1 MSVRRGVVFFS
12 CLALVGLSLSMTAP
26 TVAATAGWAVRPIP
40 ASTGHVVKATLSFPP
55 DTAYCRTNLGI
66 SCYQPAQYQQ
76 AYNLKPLF
84 DQGLDGAGRTIV
96 IVDAFGSPTI
106 AADLRHFDRTFKL
119 ANPPSLKVIQPAGAV
134 PSYPGDPFGA
144 ADRSS
149 WAVETTLDVEWA
161 HVMAPGAN
169 ILLVE
174 TPVSETEGVQ
184 GFPEIVRAENYVIDH
199 HLGDVISQSFGATE
213 ETFPSNQSILSLRS
227 ALFNARRHNVTVLAA
242 SGDAGSTDL
251 LADMSC
257 CYVHPVNSW
266 PSSDPLV
273 TSVGGTQLHLDA
285 AGNRLA
291 HEPDNVWNDIP
302 VFGPNGGAG
311 GGGTSAVFARPEF
324 QDGVQN
330 VVGSARGTPDVSM
343 SAAVNGA
350 AVFYYSFCDY
360 SRVDPTTGNP
370 PLCGAQWHLV
380 GGTSEASPLFAGVIA
395 IADQAAGHR
404 LGWLN
409 PTLYRLAGSAP
420 NRAGIIDITAG
431 TNTYTFCSASC
442 GTATE
447 VNTTVPGFQATEGYD
462 MSSGLGTVD
471 AAAFVA
477 ALSREGEGQRK

>member
-1 MSVRRGVVFFS
+1 MRIRRRVVVSTCF
-12 CLALVGLSLSMTAP
+12 ALVGFSLSMTAP
-26 TVAATAGWAVRPIP
+26 TVAATPGSSPRPVP
-40 ASTGHVVKATLSFPP
+40 AAIGHVVNATLSFPP
-55 DTAYCRTNLGI
+55 DTQYCQTNLGI

-84 DQGLDGAGRTIV
+84 DRGLNGAGRTIV

-106 AADLRHFDRTFKL
+106 SADLKHFDQTFKL
-119 ANPPSLKVIQPAGAV
+119 PDPPSLKVIQPAGAV
-134 PSYPGDPFGA
+134 PLYPGDPFGA
-144 ADRSS
+144 ADRSG

-184 GFPEIVRAENYVIDH
+184 GFPEIVKAENYVIDH
-199 HLGDVISQSFGATE
+199 HLGDVITQSFGATE
-213 ETFPSNQSILSLRS
+213 ETFPSKQSILNLRS
-227 ALFNARRHNVTVLAA
+227 ALINARRHKITVLAS
-242 SGDAGSTDL
+242 SGDAGSTDA

-257 CYVHPVNSW
+257 CFSHPVNSW

-291 HEPDNVWNDIP
+291 PDNVWNDIA
-302 VFGPNGGAG
+302 VFGPDGGAG
-311 GGGTSAVFARPEF
+311 GGGTSHVFARPDF
-324 QDGVQN
+324 QDRVKK

-360 SRVDPTTGNP
+360 SRVDPATASP
-370 PLCGAQWHLV
+370 PLCGPQWHLV
-380 GGTSEASPLFAGVIA
+380 GGTSEASPLLAGVIA
-395 IADQAAGHR
+395 IADQAAEHR

-409 PTLYRLAGSAP
+409 PALYRLAGPAS
-420 NRAGIIDITAG
+420 NRGGIIDITAG
-431 TNTYTFCSASC
+431 TNTYIFCSAHC
-442 GTATE
+442 GAATE
-447 VNTTVPGFQATEGYD
+447 VDTTVPGFQARQGYD
-462 MSSGLGTVD
+462 LSSGLGTID
-471 AAAFVA
+471 ATAFVA
-477 ALSREGEGQRK
+477 ALSRDGKGLRQ